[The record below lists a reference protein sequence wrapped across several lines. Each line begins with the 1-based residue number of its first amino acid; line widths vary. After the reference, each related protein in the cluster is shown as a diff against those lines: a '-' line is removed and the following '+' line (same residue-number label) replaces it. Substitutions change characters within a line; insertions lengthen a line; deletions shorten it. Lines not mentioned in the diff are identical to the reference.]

1 MYVVVASCILLLHL
15 VFCLDERPVSTD
27 ISLPQVEAI
36 LRGNIDRQS
45 AGPKLALSALR
56 VPEFEPGSGEREV
69 SSSACQNCSL
79 TVCSRL
85 LA

>member
-1 MYVVVASCILLLHL
+1 M
-15 VFCLDERPVSTD
+15 
-27 ISLPQVEAI
+27 SLPQVEAI

-69 SSSACQNCSL
+69 SWSACLDWSL

-85 LA
+85 PAS

>member
-1 MYVVVASCILLLHL
+1 MVILQRLAVFISC
-15 VFCLDERPVSTD
+15 
-27 ISLPQVEAI
+27 SLGQVESI
-36 LRGNIDRQS
+36 LRANIDRQS

-56 VPEFEPGSGEREV
+56 VPEYEPGSGEREV
-69 SSSACQNCSL
+69 SSLACQNCSF

>member
-1 MYVVVASCILLLHL
+1 MQSCALCTVVILQRLAVFISC
-15 VFCLDERPVSTD
+15 
-27 ISLPQVEAI
+27 SLAQVEAI
-36 LRGNIDRQS
+36 LRANIDRQS